1 MNRLTKDWRFGN
13 IYSALGFLFIG
24 YSVFALSGYGNDDD
38 TYRMLS
44 TWNTLIAQGQ
54 YVPSRFQGY
63 LIPEIAIGI
72 ASQIGGFFLS
82 NLVSVGLSIATLFIF
97 YRLLCRITTSKTA
110 VLSVLAI
117 GANPFWIIAS
127 ATSIDYIYAA
137 FFFVLG
143 VFLLVDQK
151 LKWAALVF
159 AAAVSSR
166 ITYGP
171 MAAIAYF
178 LYFLY
183 VQNDRKVR
191 SLLIQ
196 SFILF
201 LIASAAFYL
210 PVFFASGMTLSFL
223 GIGPD
228 ASGGF
233 VGIIARFVYKNIYF
247 WGLPAFIVLCAFLF
261 QDRGSLIRKVVA
273 NPFQNTQAEKL
284 IFYSAFLCVVYNQIM
299 FFRLPH
305 EYGYLFPVL
314 FSVIYWIA
322 TSEKIRKVQY
332 LSLLIVLQIV
342 YGLVFNFDII
352 QTYQNDVNPKTVHSD
367 SAKVHF
373 SVKEGV
379 LIRDLQ
385 WRSTYQKYQL
395 EEYNKKWGK

>member
-1 MNRLTKDWRFGN
+1 MNRLTKNWRFSTL
-13 IYSALGFLFIG
+13 YSALGLLFVSYGI
-24 YSVFALSGYGNDDD
+24 FALGGYGNDDD

-44 TWNTLIAQGQ
+44 TWNTLISEGR
-54 YVPSRFQGY
+54 YVSSRFQGY
-63 LIPEIAIGI
+63 LIPEMAIGL
-72 ASQIGGFFLS
+72 ASQIGGFFLA
-82 NLVSVGLSIATLFIF
+82 NLVSVVLSIATLFIF
-97 YRLLCRITTSKTA
+97 YQLLCRITTNRVA

-117 GANPFWIIAS
+117 GVNPFWVIAS

-137 FFFVLG
+137 FFFILG
-143 VFLLVDQK
+143 IFLLVDQK
-151 LKWAALVF
+151 FKWAALIF

-178 LYFLY
+178 LYFFY
-183 VQNDRKVR
+183 VQKDLKTR
-191 SLLIQ
+191 SLLVQ

-201 LIASAAFYL
+201 LVASAALYL

-247 WGLPAFIVLCAFLF
+247 WGLPAFVLLCAFLF
-261 QDRGSLIRKVVA
+261 QDRTDLARKIAA
-273 NPFQNTQAEKL
+273 NPFHNTQAEKL
-284 IFYSAFLCVVYNQIM
+284 IFYSAFLCVAYNQIM

-314 FSVIYWIA
+314 FAVIYWIA
-322 TSEKIRKVQY
+322 TAEKVRKVQY
-332 LSLLIVLQIV
+332 LSLLIALQVV
-342 YGLVFNFDII
+342 YGLAFNFDVI
-352 QTYQNDVNPKTVHSD
+352 QTYQNDVNPKTIHTD

-373 SVKEGV
+373 SIKEGV
-379 LIRDLQ
+379 LIRDWQ

>member
-13 IYSALGFLFIG
+13 IYSVLGLLFIG
-24 YSVFALSGYGNDDD
+24 YGVFALGGYGNDDD

-44 TWNTLIAQGQ
+44 TWNTLISQGQ

-63 LIPEIAIGI
+63 LIPEIAIGL
-72 ASQIGGFFLS
+72 ASQIGGFFLA
-82 NLVSVGLSIATLFIF
+82 NLVSVVLSIATLFIF
-97 YRLLCRITTSKTA
+97 YQLLCRITTPRVA

-151 LKWAALVF
+151 FKWAALIF

-178 LYFLY
+178 LYFFY
-183 VQNDRKVR
+183 VQREFKTR
-191 SLLIQ
+191 SLLVQ

-247 WGLPAFIVLCAFLF
+247 WGLPAFVLLGAFLF
-261 QDRGSLIRKVVA
+261 QDRTDLARKIAA

-284 IFYSAFLCVVYNQIM
+284 IFYGAFLCVVYNQIM

-314 FSVIYWIA
+314 FSVVYWIA
-322 TSEKIRKVQY
+322 TSEKVKRIQY

-342 YGLVFNFDII
+342 YGLIFNFDVI

-373 SVKEGV
+373 SIKEGV

-395 EEYNKKWGK
+395 EEFYKKWGK